1 MELPPANNNH
11 QQVHINGKIEQ
22 ALKKYIPQNDL
33 FNDIIK
39 EIINI
44 KNEKCKALIKSIKKI
59 EPLMEVKENQK
70 KENEKEIYI
79 QTNDGSIKIYPL
91 SNLKY
96 SKLLEF
102 YAENNCDKI
111 LLNGIDEKNMELV
124 YKYLCYLRNLE
135 DKVPKKKIPK
145 PFPESTDEEFFKS
158 VLDNFS
164 YDYVTSLCIEKI
176 IYLIISADY
185 LQIDELVDLLAAKL
199 AHEFTNCSLEIAKK
213 KFEDSF
219 DGIKSKWK
227 N

>member
-59 EPLMEVKENQK
+59 EPSMEVEENQK

-79 QTNDGSIKIYPL
+79 QTNDGCTKIYPL

-135 DKVPKKKIPK
+135 DKVPKKKFQNL
-145 PFPESTDEEFFKS
+145 FPNPQMK
-158 VLDNFS
+158 NFS
-164 YDYVTSLCIEKI
+164 KVY
-176 IYLIISADY
+176 
-185 LQIDELVDLLAAKL
+185 
-199 AHEFTNCSLEIAKK
+199 
-213 KFEDSF
+213 
-219 DGIKSKWK
+219 
-227 N
+227 